1 MSVGSWFRCL
11 TLSEILVLHSIVT
24 WLQKLTSPFWYAQL
38 ILNSFQLSREFPQ
51 TDYSPLA
58 AHWLPIDSWIQYKL
72 TSLYCNCLSLTAHG
86 YMTMQTVLFQTNV
99 QNQRWKNLFL
109 SFFFLF
115 LSRENVWTTLCV
127 FACQLSSI
135 HELDTEQ
142 PSSEWAL
149 CM

>member
-38 ILNSFQLSREFPQ
+38 ILNSFQLSREFPK
-51 TDYSPLA
+51 LII
-58 AHWLPIDSWIQYKL
+58 HLLLPIGCPFIHEYS
-72 TSLYCNCLSLTAHG
+72 TNSLLCTATASITAHG